1 MQMKIMNWLISLN
14 MIKEGSIK
22 AIDIPRMCA
31 NGVFLSDLINRLE
44 GVIKLNKKF
53 LI

>member
-1 MQMKIMNWLISLN
+1 
-14 MIKEGSIK
+14 MIKEGAIK

-44 GVIKLNKKF
+44 GVFEKNNKFNFTFIFYLKKRDWSR
-53 LI
+53 